1 MNLNEITVSALTQLG
16 RSSDAANVSECRIRF
31 SLYANQAQ
39 QELADAIGFYRT
51 HTVPADGGVI
61 TLSRL
66 PRVCVKVLRV
76 VQQGHCVPFGSG
88 DNSDRILLPY
98 NSPALITYRCQPKK
112 LMRSSDECELDQ
124 GVQGLIVTYV
134 VGRERLVG
142 DVNSQRGGN
151 IYLSMFENAKS
162 QLRIQ
167 RGAEDS
173 YRIIN
178 KF

>member
-51 HTVPADGGVI
+51 DTVPADGGVI
-61 TLSRL
+61 TLSSL

-88 DNSDRILLPY
+88 DNSDRILLFAPNAQSDKFSVHIEPVY
-98 NSPALITYRCQPKK
+98 TAL
-112 LMRSSDECELDQ
+112 L
-124 GVQGLIVTYV
+124 
-134 VGRERLVG
+134 
-142 DVNSQRGGN
+142 
-151 IYLSMFENAKS
+151 
-162 QLRIQ
+162 
-167 RGAEDS
+167 
-173 YRIIN
+173 
-178 KF
+178 

>member
-16 RSSDAANVSECRIRF
+16 RSSDAANISECRIRF

-51 HTVPADGGVI
+51 DTVPADGGVI
-61 TLSRL
+61 TLSSL

-167 RGAEDS
+167 RGAED
-173 YRIIN
+173 
-178 KF
+178 